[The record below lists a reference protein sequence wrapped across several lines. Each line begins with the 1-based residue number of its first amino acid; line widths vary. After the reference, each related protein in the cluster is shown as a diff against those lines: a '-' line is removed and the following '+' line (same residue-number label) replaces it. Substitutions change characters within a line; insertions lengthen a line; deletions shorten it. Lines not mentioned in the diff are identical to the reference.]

1 MFTLLNIKGR
11 TLFKLLKDVSVDQGY
26 NELPIE
32 FQSDGSQRF
41 LNMKVVNLQSERDGN
56 SENKNWQEIGEWQI
70 HRPGKDDFNGDRG
83 SLSNVSYPAGF
94 DSRFVQ
100 NKHIIIMFFLS
111 KYCM

>member
-1 MFTLLNIKGR
+1 MHVLLMFVLSNMKGR
-11 TLFKLLKDVSVDQGY
+11 TLFKLLKDVSIEQGH

-70 HRPGKDDFNGDRG
+70 HRPGKDDFNGDHG
-83 SLSNVSYPAGF
+83 SWNNVSYPAGF

-100 NKHIIIMFFLS
+100 SKYIIIML
-111 KYCM
+111 